1 MVVVKLSGDI
11 RTDFSG
17 IKQLLGFYHTC
28 REHTNTT
35 IYIDFYHLRWI
46 DANLSSLFES
56 ILHKLSKENGLL
68 FSTDIDFL
76 KTAFDI
82 LFRNGFLKSD
92 EEIKDDRESCV
103 RARSFECKDKSGFV
117 KYIEEDLM
125 THRGMPPSLNEDK
138 NLKEKIIE
146 DLIEIF
152 CNANFHANTS
162 EPFFVAGQYYPSKK
176 QLKFTMVDLGDGFL
190 PRINKATKG
199 EIVTSLAAI
208 NWALAGNSSKLELD
222 KTSGG
227 LGIKSM
233 YNYCQKNNGELEI
246 VTGDGY
252 WSSTYANI
260 AFKNGRL
267 LGGSPYVGSIIN
279 LTFQH

>member
-1 MVVVKLSGDI
+1 MVVKLAGEI

-17 IKQLLGFYHTC
+17 IKQLLVFYHDC
-28 REHTNTT
+28 REHTNKT
-35 IYIDFYHLRWI
+35 IYIDFYHLKWI

-56 ILHKLSKENGLL
+56 ILHKLSKENNLQ

-76 KTAFDI
+76 QKEFDI

-92 EEIKDDRESCV
+92 KEIKDDRESCV
-103 RARSFECKDKSGFV
+103 RARAFACDDKKGFV
-117 KYIEEDLM
+117 KYIEDDLM
-125 THRGMPPSLNEDK
+125 SHRGMPPSLNEDSDLK
-138 NLKEKIIE
+138 NKIID

-152 CNANFHANTS
+152 CNANFHANTT

-199 EIVTSLAAI
+199 AITTSLEAI
-208 NWALAGNSSKLELD
+208 NWALLGNNSKLELE

-227 LGIKSM
+227 LGIKSI
-233 YNYCQKNNGELEI
+233 YSYCQNNNGELEI

-252 WSSTYANI
+252 WSSSYSNT

-267 LGGSPYVGSIIN
+267 LAGNIYVGSIIN